1 MVMLYL
7 YANAIHIYT
16 YIYVPN
22 LAEVDI
28 SDIAA
33 PEAAKETEVVEP
45 NSAASGAL

>member
-7 YANAIHIYT
+7 YANAIHI